1 MMDLSSTESGASRA
15 EQKAGRANG
24 GSSMIREE
32 LVDLKSDLD
41 ALMAHAATL
50 TETELREARDRM
62 MARFSSMRF
71 AAKGLANQA
80 SKQFNEGV
88 DVTTDYV
95 RQKPLQSVAI
105 AGAIGILLG
114 VMLGVIPRR

>member
-15 EQKAGRANG
+15 EHKAGRANG

-114 VMLGVIPRR
+114 VMVGVIPRR

>member
-1 MMDLSSTESGASRA
+1 MMDLSNNESGASRT
-15 EQKAGRANG
+15 EQKAGRQNG

-50 TETELREARDRM
+50 TESELREARDRM

-71 AAKGLANQA
+71 AAKGLASQA

-95 RQKPLQSVAI
+95 RQKPLQSVVI
-105 AGAIGILLG
+105 AGAIGLLLG